1 MSIFVLKIFA
11 VITMV
16 IDHIRY
22 VIPVLDHSI
31 TMIIGRISFPLFAFI
46 LTEGIIHTK
55 SKKEYLKRLV
65 VFAVLSQIPY
75 MMFRYILGNY
85 LLLNII
91 FTLAIGLM
99 LIMLI
104 DYYEDKRLKVIVVI
118 FGFLFAEIVPID
130 YGMYGIALIL
140 VMYYL
145 KKTKIK
151 YGFEI
156 GYILVNLLYYIK
168 NYIYMK
174 DLKTILTYFI
184 GSMCFLIFYKLY
196 NGKLGK
202 KVRFLY
208 WFYPVH
214 LVVIYFIY
222 LFMNDVALIR

>member
-22 VIPVLDHSI
+22 VIPVLDNSI

-118 FGFLFAEIVPID
+118 FGFLFVEIVPID

>member
-22 VIPVLDHSI
+22 VIPVLDNSI

-118 FGFLFAEIVPID
+118 FGFLFVEIVPID

-202 KVRFLY
+202 KVRFIY